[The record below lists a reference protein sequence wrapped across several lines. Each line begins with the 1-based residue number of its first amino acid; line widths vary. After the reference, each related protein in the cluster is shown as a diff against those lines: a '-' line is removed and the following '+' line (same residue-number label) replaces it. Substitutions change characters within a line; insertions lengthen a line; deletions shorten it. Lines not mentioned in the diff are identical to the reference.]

1 HYDRAM
7 AMKLLAEAHY
17 SHPTK
22 RPKLYVMDTQR
33 PYMPAPETVARMIQ
47 HNLRDVGMDVEVV
60 VNDFDTHV
68 RLTQNGVHDMCLL
81 GWSADTMD
89 PDNFLYVLFD
99 PENAEPGVARNL
111 AFYKNAELHGL
122 LSWAQESSDHAER
135 ERFYKKAQDLI
146 AHDAPWVPIAYGEVV
161 VAARTSLTNIKVHPS
176 GNVFF
181 QSVHRK

>member
-1 HYDRAM
+1 
-7 AMKLLAEAHY
+7 
-17 SHPTK
+17 
-22 RPKLYVMDTQR
+22 
-33 PYMPAPETVARMIQ
+33 
-47 HNLRDVGMDVEVV
+47 
-60 VNDFDTHV
+60 
-68 RLTQNGVHDMCLL
+68 
-81 GWSADTMD
+81 
-89 PDNFLYVLFD
+89 LYVLFD